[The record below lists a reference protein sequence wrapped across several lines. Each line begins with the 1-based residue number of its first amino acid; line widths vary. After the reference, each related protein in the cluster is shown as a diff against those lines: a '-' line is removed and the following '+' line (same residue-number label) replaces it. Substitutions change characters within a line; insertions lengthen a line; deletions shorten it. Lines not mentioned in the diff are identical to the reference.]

1 MKIKFWLKKI
11 LVKRNLV
18 NKNFCLKK
26 FLVKRNICSKNM
38 FGLKHIYFRNIL
50 VQKYFGSKKFKV
62 QKVFCPKKLRSKK
75 CFVQKLFGQI
85 KIGAEKIWTQNNLRS
100 KTRWSQE
107 PIYKVW
113 SKSCQ
118 WQLRYSWYGQMS
130 QGQMLPEQMSL
141 WHLEYVKKG
150 LRNLPLKLVIIGP
163 VKAEILLIWTNIART
178 NVAGTNVSLTVVLDC
193 IEWMG
198 NTLLKRF

>member
-1 MKIKFWLKKI
+1 M
-11 LVKRNLV
+11 
-18 NKNFCLKK
+18 
-26 FLVKRNICSKNM
+26 
-38 FGLKHIYFRNIL
+38 
-50 VQKYFGSKKFKV
+50 SKK
-62 QKVFCPKKLRSKK
+62 KLKSKK

-100 KTRWSQE
+100 KTRLSQE
-107 PIYKVW
+107 LIYKVW

-150 LRNLPLKLVIIGP
+150 PRNQPLKFGQNRASNSWDIADIKFAMVGGGWVCKVIFVWNPSLGLV
-163 VKAEILLIWTNIART
+163 
-178 NVAGTNVSLTVVLDC
+178 
-193 IEWMG
+193 
-198 NTLLKRF
+198 RFG